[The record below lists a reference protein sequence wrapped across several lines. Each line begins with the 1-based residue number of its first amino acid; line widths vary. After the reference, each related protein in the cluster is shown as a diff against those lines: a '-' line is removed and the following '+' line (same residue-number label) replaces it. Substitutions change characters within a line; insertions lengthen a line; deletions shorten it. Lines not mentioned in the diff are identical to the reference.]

1 MKLLSGICV
10 SVGEAEGIIRKY
22 SEGVEYT
29 KDDIVVV
36 DVWVTKNVSYLKNA
50 GAVLSSKGGLTCHA
64 SIIAREFRIPGM
76 VSVKGISEIP
86 EGTKVSVDAA
96 AEEVTVL

>member
-1 MKLLSGICV
+1 MKQLTGMCV
-10 SVGEAEGIIRKY
+10 SVGEAEGVLKKY
-22 SEGVEYT
+22 QEGVEYT

-36 DVWVTKNVSYLKNA
+36 DIWVTKNVALLKNA

-64 SIIAREFRIPGM
+64 SIIAREFGIPGM
-76 VSVKGISEIP
+76 VSVKGINEIP
-86 EGTKVSVDAA
+86 EGTKIKVDAA